1 MQRFKEV
8 YILILPAF
16 GIVSHIVSTFSRKP
30 VFGFL
35 GMVYAMLS
43 IGVLG
48 FIVWAHHMARVNST
62 LRNKVGLR
70 RLKGSDHCVQSN
82 LEVAKRGRNGRRT
95 TESTMLG
102 YFMASLLWNC
112 SSPSSDYYRVKKM
125 KARTMGSCATVQD
138 WASESQPS
146 IRVSK
151 FSETCALNK
160 QSEAWLSPR
169 GVKMLP
175 TLSSKNVGISHA
187 NPFCISYVMPNTLT
201 GVGTRRSVIW
211 GNVLKGHRTEKGPAL
226 TTRFYS
232 NTGSNDGSV
241 LSIEDE
247 LRSLRDHSEGKNM
260 EGVNNSV
267 RKLLTSPEYWIH
279 CYESIKSNPGNMTR
293 GTTDITLDGI
303 DSEYFS
309 NLADKIKTGSF
320 QFGPIRKVDIPKPDG
335 STRPLGIANSRD
347 KIVQK
352 GMAVILETVSEH
364 RFIEGSFGFRRGKSC
379 KDAIKYIRKKV
390 PSGMWAIEGDI
401 SKCFDSFDHGRLAS
415 IVNKKYVSLQMF
427 KDLLFKALG
436 VKIISL
442 NSSFQNKIGTP
453 QGSVVSPILCNIY
466 LHELDMFITKG
477 PVLENYRCG
486 REPGVSS
493 KYTKAIIFTQ
503 EELEQAQAIRK
514 QKGKLKYWKTL
525 QKWRV
530 KKLKNA
536 QKLPS
541 PKYRFNDFTRKIAY
555 VRYADDFVIFVWG
568 SRKDCQEITEKTRVF
583 LKGDLALNL
592 SQTKTKV
599 THLKSQ
605 KAQFLGFEI
614 WQSPEKIPSTK
625 NDINP
630 MGKSDPGN
638 KNARLRG
645 AILAS
650 PRIRVTFSMKKVLE
664 ELIDKGMV
672 RRKNGKYF
680 PTSFKSALQYEPQNI
695 VTYLSSVYRGIAEYY
710 SHADNWYDT
719 KTIFN
724 YYGKYCAAMTLAHKS
739 KSKVPNIFKRHGEN
753 LEIKGGPDGRVLAKY
768 GRFDPRA
775 KGKSSGASHPNRD
788 VQQLLVNSL
797 KLGKMSMLAWPCVIC
812 GDRAEMHHIKHVRKT
827 LSHKKSGSFNAYLE
841 AMRLVNRKTLPVCR
855 KHHLEI
861 HKGHYDGASLKSLFN
876 SFKRQGVGFQK
887 AKAEALIKSIKD
899 EEK

>member
-1 MQRFKEV
+1 
-8 YILILPAF
+8 
-16 GIVSHIVSTFSRKP
+16 
-30 VFGFL
+30 
-35 GMVYAMLS
+35 
-43 IGVLG
+43 
-48 FIVWAHHMARVNST
+48 
-62 LRNKVGLR
+62 
-70 RLKGSDHCVQSN
+70 
-82 LEVAKRGRNGRRT
+82 
-95 TESTMLG
+95 
-102 YFMASLLWNC
+102 
-112 SSPSSDYYRVKKM
+112 
-125 KARTMGSCATVQD
+125 
-138 WASESQPS
+138 
-146 IRVSK
+146 
-151 FSETCALNK
+151 
-160 QSEAWLSPR
+160 
-169 GVKMLP
+169 
-175 TLSSKNVGISHA
+175 
-187 NPFCISYVMPNTLT
+187 
-201 GVGTRRSVIW
+201 
-211 GNVLKGHRTEKGPAL
+211 
-226 TTRFYS
+226 
-232 NTGSNDGSV
+232 
-241 LSIEDE
+241 
-247 LRSLRDHSEGKNM
+247 
-260 EGVNNSV
+260 
-267 RKLLTSPEYWIH
+267 
-279 CYESIKSNPGNMTR
+279 
-293 GTTDITLDGI
+293 
-303 DSEYFS
+303 
-309 NLADKIKTGSF
+309 
-320 QFGPIRKVDIPKPDG
+320 
-335 STRPLGIANSRD
+335 
-347 KIVQK
+347 
-352 GMAVILETVSEH
+352 
-364 RFIEGSFGFRRGKSC
+364 
-379 KDAIKYIRKKV
+379 
-390 PSGMWAIEGDI
+390 
-401 SKCFDSFDHGRLAS
+401 
-415 IVNKKYVSLQMF
+415 
-427 KDLLFKALG
+427 
-436 VKIISL
+436 
-442 NSSFQNKIGTP
+442 
-453 QGSVVSPILCNIY
+453 
-466 LHELDMFITKG
+466 
-477 PVLENYRCG
+477 
-486 REPGVSS
+486 
-493 KYTKAIIFTQ
+493 
-503 EELEQAQAIRK
+503 
-514 QKGKLKYWKTL
+514 
-525 QKWRV
+525 V

-541 PKYRFNDFTRKIAY
+541 PKYRFNDSTRKIAY
-555 VRYADDFVIFVWG
+555 VRYADYFVIFVWG

-812 GDRAEMHHIKHVRKT
+812 GDRAEMHHIKQQSCRSSIKHVRKT